1 MTELDQYFRE
11 CSALVNGAIEE
22 LVPTPDSVA
31 GRLAEAMRWS
41 LFGGG
46 KRFRPALVMASGRAF
61 GAADK
66 MLVRTAAAVEILHT
80 YSLIHDDLPSMD
92 NDDLRRGRETCHK
105 KFDEATAILAGDA
118 LQALTFETI
127 AEDASLPPHVRL
139 ELLSGLGRAA
149 SCMVAGQHLD
159 LEAEGRSLELAEL
172 ELIHRN
178 KTGALIAFSV
188 SAGARIA
195 DASPDEITSIEAYG
209 EKIGL
214 LFQVVDDILDIT
226 QPTEMLGKTSGKDV
240 MANKATYPSILGLE
254 KTRDLAKRICEEAA
268 ASLPKR
274 IRSDEVLNA
283 IPQYLLTRQS

>member
-1 MTELDQYFRE
+1 MIELDQYFRD
-11 CSALVNGAIEE
+11 CSTLVNGVIEE
-22 LVPTPDSVA
+22 LVPKPVSMA

-46 KRFRPALVMASGRAF
+46 KRFRPALVLASGRAF
-61 GAADK
+61 GAPDE

-127 AEDASLPPHVRL
+127 AEDSSLPSQVRL

-159 LEAEGRSLELAEL
+159 LDAEGRSLELSEL

-188 SAGARIA
+188 SSGARIA
-195 DASPDEITSIEAYG
+195 SASPEEIAAIEAFG

-240 MANKATYPSILGLE
+240 TAKKATYPSILGLDE
-254 KTRDLAKRICEEAA
+254 TKRLAERICNEAA
-268 ASLPKR
+268 TALPER
-274 IRSDEVLNA
+274 IRNDEILNA
-283 IPQYLLTRQS
+283 IPNYLLIRQS